1 MVTGDKNQ
9 KFSANFLF
17 ATFLDRL
24 AGDAK
29 PGDLNFIKRAN
40 NFQFHTSLTIKTGN
54 SWLIKYSAGG
64 FLPIFRDNLE
74 IA

>member
-9 KFSANFLF
+9 KFSSYLLF
-17 ATFLDRL
+17 AIFFDRL

-40 NFQFHTSLTIKTGN
+40 NFQFHKSLAIKTGK
-54 SWLIKYSAGG
+54 SWPIKYNAGG
-64 FLPIFRDNLE
+64 FSLIFRDK

>member
-9 KFSANFLF
+9 KFSSDLLF
-17 ATFLDRL
+17 AIFLDRL

-40 NFQFHTSLTIKTGN
+40 NFNFIKVSQSKQVKVG
-54 SWLIKYSAGG
+54 LYS
-64 FLPIFRDNLE
+64 IMREVFR
-74 IA
+74 

>member
-1 MVTGDKNQ
+1 MVTRDKNQ
-9 KFSANFLF
+9 KFSSDLLF
-17 ATFLDRL
+17 AIFLDRL

-40 NFQFHTSLTIKTGN
+40 NFQFHKSLTIKTGK
-54 SWLIKYSAGG
+54 SWLKKYSAGG

>member
-9 KFSANFLF
+9 KFSSNLLF
-17 ATFLDRL
+17 AIFLDRL

-40 NFQFHTSLTIKTGN
+40 NFQFHIFTIKTDK
-54 SWLIKYSAGG
+54 SWPIKYNAGG
-64 FLPIFRDNLE
+64 FSLIFRDK

>member
-9 KFSANFLF
+9 KFSSDLLF
-17 ATFLDRL
+17 AIFLDRL

-40 NFQFHTSLTIKTGN
+40 NFQFHKKSHN
-54 SWLIKYSAGG
+54 QN
-64 FLPIFRDNLE
+64 R
-74 IA
+74 

>member
-9 KFSANFLF
+9 KFSSNLLF
-17 ATFLDRL
+17 AIFLDRL

-40 NFQFHTSLTIKTGN
+40 NFQFHRSLTTKTGK
-54 SWLIKYSAGG
+54 SRLIKYSAGG
-64 FLPIFRDNLE
+64 FLLIFRDNLE